1 MTHAIYEIS
10 VAELDTLLKT
20 DEAFFLLD
28 VREPNEAAISQIPAS
43 VMIPLGQVAQRLSEL
58 PKDVPIVVY
67 CHHGGRSARAAQF
80 LQEQGFTDV
89 KNLRGGIDAWALEID
104 PDTQRY

>member
-1 MTHAIYEIS
+1 LTHSISEIS
-10 VAELDTLLKT
+10 VVELDNLLKA

-28 VREPNEAAISQIPAS
+28 VREPSEGTIGQIPAS
-43 VMIPLGQVAQRLSEL
+43 IMIPLGQIAQRLAEL

-67 CHHGGRSARAAQF
+67 CHHGGRSAKAAQF

-89 KNLRGGIDAWALEID
+89 RNLRGGIDAWSLEID
-104 PDTQRY
+104 PDVARY